1 MNDFNKLLAEQ
12 LKDPEFQRE
21 WNIELV
27 SEALKNFYY
36 MKNKDIVFGREN
48 STEYN
53 YSKGYL
59 IGIITALN
67 LEWTETDKQAII
79 INRNDETVFYTLDF
93 KSEKGVII

>member
-1 MNDFNKLLAEQ
+1 MILINCLPNNSKTPNFKGNGIL
-12 LKDPEFQRE
+12 
-21 WNIELV
+21 N
-27 SEALKNFYY
+27 LKNFYY